1 MWIWVVIIV
10 SAICAVSSFYMT
22 YLAFSVGDRGAI
34 LFALF
39 GMFFGVL
46 FVTSA
51 IKVAARK
58 SAFFKRA
65 DIKMSGNP
73 KPVSFVPHWFIV
85 LALML
90 AGLGMLAA
98 ILTPLFFK

>member
-1 MWIWVVIIV
+1 MWLWVVIIV
-10 SAICAVSSFYMT
+10 SAICTVSSFYMT
-22 YLAFSVGDRGAI
+22 YLAFRIGDQGAI

-39 GMFFGVL
+39 GMFFGAL

-65 DIKMSGNP
+65 DIKMSGEP

-85 LALML
+85 LAVVL
-90 AGLGMLAA
+90 AGLGILAA
-98 ILTPLFFK
+98 ILTPLFFE